1 MQLLIDGKFNTKELK
16 ELEGELKEWD
26 IEVGRYFTRGIE
38 AEEIVRLLLRDFD
51 AYTFLRNGIL
61 FTLLANIARR
71 AIEWVKTKKDSA
83 KIQTGFELE
92 FSRSDGQE
100 VRITLGVPAE
110 NNKLFWQEI
119 KTIITIE
126 FVDGIRKGEIVSI
139 TWDDERQK
147 IKIVRF

>member
-1 MQLLIDGKFNTKELK
+1 MQLLIDGKFNKKELK
-16 ELEGELKEWD
+16 ELEEKLKEWD
-26 IEVGRYFTRGIE
+26 IEVGRYFTRGID

-51 AYTFLRNGIL
+51 AYTFLRNGTL

-71 AIEWVKTKKDSA
+71 AIEWVKTKKNSV

-100 VRITLGVPAE
+100 VRITLGVPVE
-110 NNKLFWQEI
+110 NNRLFWQEI

-126 FVDGIRKGEIVSI
+126 FVNGIQKGEIVSI
-139 TWDDERQK
+139 TWDNERQK